1 MLWYHYDL
9 DIDDNDGLRPGT
21 TALLTEVRFVT
32 AVTASG
38 SVKFLPAVLI
48 SPFSLI
54 FCAIITKAVE
64 RAD

>member
-21 TALLTEVRFVT
+21 TALLTEVRFVA

-48 SPFSLI
+48 SPFHSFFVL
-54 FCAIITKAVE
+54 FLTKTVKI
-64 RAD
+64 R